1 MFNYRYSHLS
11 CQCANVLKTPLH
23 LRENSFP
30 PLHLVV
36 LPPYS
41 PKNLVKRRGFSCNR
55 EPLRQKMCLHFF
67 LFIALYQWAV
77 SPSFARSPAQGT
89 ALPRQSVPAFPQNP
103 ADQTQEFVETPFPYA
118 GAAPPETCVPAHC
131 LALPSE

>member
-1 MFNYRYSHLS
+1 MRKCSENAIALAEKFISTPTFS
-11 CQCANVLKTPLH
+11 GSTPL
-23 LRENSFP
+23 LSEKPGKKEGFTA
-30 PLHLVV
+30 
-36 LPPYS
+36 
-41 PKNLVKRRGFSCNR
+41 KRRGFSCNR

-103 ADQTQEFVETPFPYA
+103 ADQTQEFVETPSPYA
-118 GAAPPETCVPAHC
+118 GAVPPETCVPARC